1 MKYKHNILYTHLYS
15 PSCKRKLDYKQLI
28 KYYNLLF
35 CIGQKIVK
43 FSVIS
48 MLYFKTKNS
57 SDCYLFLG
65 LNLGLLLTT
74 VSHLSNCRALV
85 RLTAP
90 IAKSNGLMS
99 VCHVFG
105 ALWLSIIARY
115 MLVLLER
122 DRGAGRSR
130 RFLTF
135 SLAFRGLCYYDLVVP
150 AMFRRGHRTFR
161 SESR

>member
-15 PSCKRKLDYKQLI
+15 PSCNRKLDYKQLM

-35 CIGQKIVK
+35 CVGQKIVK

-74 VSHLSNCRALV
+74 VSHLSNCRALIT
-85 RLTAP
+85 LTAP

-99 VCHVFG
+99 VCLSCLRRIVTLDYC
-105 ALWLSIIARY
+105 ALYVGVA
-115 MLVLLER
+115 
-122 DRGAGRSR
+122 GAGPGSGSKP
-130 RFLTF
+130 TF
-135 SLAFRGLCYYDLVVP
+135 SYFFSSV
-150 AMFRRGHRTFR
+150 
-161 SESR
+161 

>member
-15 PSCKRKLDYKQLI
+15 PSCNRKLDYKQLM

-35 CIGQKIVK
+35 CVGQKIVK

-74 VSHLSNCRALV
+74 VSHLSNCRALI

-99 VCHVFG
+99 VCLSSAHCDSRLLRAVCWCCWSGTGERVEADVF
-105 ALWLSIIARY
+105 
-115 MLVLLER
+115 LL
-122 DRGAGRSR
+122 
-130 RFLTF
+130 FL
-135 SLAFRGLCYYDLVVP
+135 
-150 AMFRRGHRTFR
+150 
-161 SESR
+161 